1 MCLACSSSLED
12 DELDSL
18 ELLLLLELLELDD
31 EDEDDE
37 DDELCGCALFLR
49 LILDLRAPTELEL
62 IILVDSSPSDDF
74 LLLPSGSKES

>member
-1 MCLACSSSLED
+1 MCLGFSSSLED

-18 ELLLLLELLELDD
+18 ELLLLLELLELD
-31 EDEDDE
+31 EDEE